1 MLGLSFTALPSPAS
15 GVTYYHWQSQD
26 EGKAVKLNP
35 SIERRFG
42 KSPLGYDI
50 PTDMTPH
57 QLEKL
62 RRDCVHS
69 VRKRGE
75 LASSLMQEVDWRFFL
90 VCFSE
95 FHRAGHYLCPNL
107 RADPNTHGQDDQLA
121 SIYKAFDETIAS
133 LIKGL
138 DLENTS
144 LVIFSL
150 HGMGPNNSQVHFVR
164 KILDR
169 LHTGPG
175 SDASHKQHSLMRLLR
190 ESIPG
195 QLQRGVATLVS
206 QEARDWVVNRELSA
220 GFDWSH
226 TPGFAVAAGGQGY
239 VRCNLKGREAR
250 GCLEP
255 GSAAHQDYLR
265 LITETF
271 LSLKV
276 CGTEQRLVKEVVLV
290 KDKFPGPQ
298 SYLLPDISIVWED
311 IPPAKAIYSETLGTI
326 EVKIRTGRCGNHRP
340 NAFALVVANGSTM
353 EHAIVPRHIV
363 ELSRTVEHLLTC

>member
-1 MLGLSFTALPSPAS
+1 MLGLDSADIEHLQSYLPVLTNLRQLVSAGQLFQLRTTAETLDASVWPTFCLAKLPGEHGMYFPFQWDPAHMNHHRLTGGWLPYEPFWHKLAARDIPVGLLDVPMVPLPPSPAS
-15 GVTYYHWQSQD
+15 GITYYHWQSQD

-150 HGMGPNNSQVHFVR
+150 HGMGPNNSQC
-164 KILDR
+164 
-169 LHTGPG
+169 
-175 SDASHKQHSLMRLLR
+175 SD
-190 ESIPG
+190 
-195 QLQRGVATLVS
+195 
-206 QEARDWVVNRELSA
+206 
-220 GFDWSH
+220 
-226 TPGFAVAAGGQGY
+226 
-239 VRCNLKGREAR
+239 
-250 GCLEP
+250 
-255 GSAAHQDYLR
+255 
-265 LITETF
+265 
-271 LSLKV
+271 
-276 CGTEQRLVKEVVLV
+276 
-290 KDKFPGPQ
+290 
-298 SYLLPDISIVWED
+298 
-311 IPPAKAIYSETLGTI
+311 
-326 EVKIRTGRCGNHRP
+326 
-340 NAFALVVANGSTM
+340 
-353 EHAIVPRHIV
+353 
-363 ELSRTVEHLLTC
+363 